1 VHSLNESPQPSGQR
15 DDDSVS
21 APLVLVTGA
30 STGIGAACALDL
42 DRRGWHV
49 LAGVRTT
56 EAAERLQGQASAAL
70 VPVMLDVTDAESIR
84 AAAEIVAE
92 HAAGAG
98 LAGLV
103 NNAGIVVSGPLEFLP
118 IDDLRRQFEVNVVG
132 QLAVIQAVLPLLR
145 VGAGRIVNVGS
156 VNGRV
161 APPYMGPYA
170 MSKHALEAM
179 TDSLRIELRQWE
191 IHVSI
196 IQPASVD
203 TPIWNKA
210 TAAADDLTERV
221 PEEADQLY
229 GKDLQAMLQAVD
241 RFAREAMPVERAT
254 RAVRHAL
261 SARRPKTRYPVGV
274 QTAIALFFLNHM
286 PDRLRDWFVKR
297 ELGLK

>member
-1 VHSLNESPQPSGQR
+1 M
-15 DDDSVS
+15 
-21 APLVLVTGA
+21 VLVTGA